1 MCGFPSP
8 PIVPAA
14 WDVVTVDFPYAD
26 LLVSRKRPA
35 LVLANYAVHAR
46 FSVAWV
52 LMITSARHSRWP
64 GDVAVTDL
72 AGAGVSRPCF
82 VRTEK
87 IATIDSRFIGLIG
100 SLAPADRADV
110 ARQLHRLLGSVMA
123 H

>member
-1 MCGFPSP
+1 MNGSFRP

-14 WDVVTVDFPYAD
+14 WDIVTVDFPYAD
-26 LLVSRKRPA
+26 QAMSRKRPA
-35 LVLANYAVHAR
+35 LVLATYAVQAR
-46 FSVAWV
+46 FSVAWL

-72 AGAGVSRPCF
+72 ARAGVSRPCY

-87 IATIDSRFIGLIG
+87 IATVDARFIDLIG
-100 SLAPADRADV
+100 HLTPADCVEVRGHFD
-110 ARQLHRLLGSVMA
+110 RLLGPVLS